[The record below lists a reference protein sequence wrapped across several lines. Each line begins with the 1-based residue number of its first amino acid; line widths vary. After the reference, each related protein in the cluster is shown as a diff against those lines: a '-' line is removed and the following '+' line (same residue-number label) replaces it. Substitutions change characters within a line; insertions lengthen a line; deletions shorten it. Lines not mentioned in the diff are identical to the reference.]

1 MCIRSVRV
9 LLLLTLVTV
18 LCVTGL
24 SQSDRGSIAGTVQD
38 STGAVVANAKIVA
51 KDEATGEIRNTTASA
66 SGSFQLPELKA
77 SKWTLSAEA
86 PGFKTTTYEN
96 IKVAVGMVQSVDI
109 KLSVG
114 ANSEVVNVE
123 GGNIPAIQTE
133 NATLQTN
140 VTERQVREM
149 PLQVQSDYAG
159 RSPLAF
165 IFLDSNVTSSDNGSQ
180 QNATSFRVNGGQALG
195 AEILIDGANTRRAQN
210 GSYFTEVAPGPNAFQ
225 EFTYN
230 TSSYSA
236 EFGNSSA
243 GVVNLTLKSGT
254 NKLHG
259 EAYELFRNEALD
271 SNTWNNNNV
280 GQKKGRDRQN
290 DFGFNLGGPVYIPK
304 LYNGTNKT
312 FFFFNY
318 NGYRNTASENKYITI
333 PTAKMRTG
341 DFSEL
346 LTDPDVL
353 RINGGNPVLIYNP
366 RQDPNL
372 RTTAAAIPGNRLDL
386 YNGGALL
393 DPVGL
398 AIMNS
403 YPKPTGSGV
412 FHNYLANSS
421 APINMDSEVAKID
434 QIVTDKQR
442 LSVSYSYRNQ
452 PSIKGGFPRMPSPA
466 VATGVW
472 DQAFKSHYARAQH
485 DYTIS
490 PTILNHFNIGW
501 NRVYVE
507 NRNSTYGFDP
517 RTLGMPPGAT
527 ANLAFPMVEFWDPG
541 ILAGGDLV
549 DPRAAQGIGSTWWH
563 DQMGDNMV
571 QVNDMLFWTH
581 GKHTFKFGGELRIQQ
596 LNMFQNFD
604 NGGHFSFSGEQ
615 TRGNDFSTLSGWNM
629 ASLATGA
636 SRQTWVTITSD
647 KPAYRYKTWDGFV
660 NDDFKVTTRLTL
672 NLGVRYELQLPRT
685 EAHDYYRAF
694 DPTAMNPEVNRVG
707 ALVSAQQ
714 MGLRGLM
721 ETDKTNVAPRFGIAY
736 SLDNKTVVRG
746 GMGVYYSP
754 FLYGAGGGQQGYR
767 ANRYLEPNWGGYGG
781 LGWMTPGV
789 FISELPNAPATDP
802 NGQYIGS
809 DVEYFQRDAKTGRT
823 VQWNLDI
830 EHELP
835 GRVVATF
842 AYIGNKGTR
851 LRSNLLR
858 PNAAPLDVLK
868 LGNDLLNKNINDV
881 NATDRAYASSVGVT
895 LPANADAVY
904 TGFNGSVA
912 QALRPFPQYNRINS
926 GMEALGQSWYNALN
940 VRVDRRFSKGF
951 QFGAAY
957 TWSKLIT
964 TASDDLSG
972 NSLLNN
978 VLQNPFDPN
987 NVRSVSST
995 NAPHVFV
1002 FNYLVELP
1010 FGRNKPFLNN
1020 NGILDKIVGGWQFS
1034 GIHRYQG
1041 GLPVSVSIN
1050 GGANRGFLDM
1060 VGYFGNLR
1068 PNLTGQN
1075 PVLDYVAS
1083 GASVPVLNPAAFSA
1097 PPQYTNCP
1105 GCVIGDAAYAAYYN
1119 RDPRVW
1125 FGTAP
1130 AVLSNT
1136 VLHYFSENF
1145 NLLKKVS
1152 VKEGMFVEF
1161 GADFFN
1167 PFNRHRYWMPDTN
1180 LDSFNLTTGTPTN
1193 GNFGVSSVQDTP
1205 RVIQLR
1211 ARFVF

>member
-1 MCIRSVRV
+1 MYIRSSRV
-9 LLLLTLVTV
+9 LVLLSLLTAF
-18 LCVTGL
+18 CL
-24 SQSDRGSIAGTVQD
+24 SAFTQSDRGSITGTVQD
-38 STGAVVANAKIVA
+38 STGAVVTNAKITA
-51 KDEATGEIRNTTASA
+51 KDQATGETRTTTSSA
-66 SGSFQLPELKA
+66 SGAYQLSELKA
-77 SKWTLSAEA
+77 SVWTLTAEA
-86 PGFKTTTYEN
+86 PGFKQTTYEN
-96 IKVAVGMVQSVDI
+96 IKVAVGVVQSLDV

-114 ANSEVVNVE
+114 ATSEVVNVQGE
-123 GGNIPAIQTE
+123 IPVLQTE

-180 QNATSFRVNGGQALG
+180 QNATSFRANGGQALG

-210 GSYFTEVAPGPNAFQ
+210 GSFFTEVAPGPNAFQ

-259 EAYELFRNEALD
+259 EVYELFRNEALNAN
-271 SNTWNNNNV
+271 SWTNNQQGLAKN
-280 GQKKGRDRQN
+280 RDRQN
-290 DFGFNLGGPVYIPK
+290 DFGFNIGGPVYIPK
-304 LYNGTNKT
+304 LYNGANKT

-318 NGYRNTASENKYITI
+318 NGYRNTKSENKYITI

-353 RINGGNPVLIYNP
+353 RINGGNPVLLYNP
-366 RQDPNL
+366 HQDPNL
-372 RTTAAAIPGNRLDL
+372 RTPAAAIPGNRLDL

-398 AIMNS
+398 NIMKS
-403 YPKPTGSGV
+403 YPTPTGSGV

-434 QIVTDKQR
+434 QILTDRQR

-466 VATGVW
+466 IATGVW

-485 DYTIS
+485 DFTIS
-490 PTILNHFNIGW
+490 NTILNHFNIGW

-507 NRNSTYGFDP
+507 NKNSTFGFDP
-517 RTLGMPPGAT
+517 RTLGMPANAT
-527 ANLAFPMVEFWDPG
+527 ANLTFPMVEFWDPG
-541 ILAGGDLV
+541 ILAGGDLI

-571 QVNDMLFWTH
+571 QINDAVVWST

-615 TRGNDFSTLSGWNM
+615 TRGNDFSTLSGWSM

-636 SRQTWVTITSD
+636 SRQAWVTITSD
-647 KPAYRYKTWDGFV
+647 KPAYRYTTWAGYA
-660 NDDFKVTTRLTL
+660 NDDYRITQRLTL
-672 NLGVRYELQLPRT
+672 NLGLRYELQKPRT
-685 EAHDYYRAF
+685 EAHDFYRAF
-694 DPTAMNPEVNRVG
+694 DPTAINPIVNLPG
-707 ALVSAQQ
+707 ALVSATDSPY
-714 MGLRGLM
+714 RGLM
-721 ETDKTNVAPRFGIAY
+721 ETDKTNFAPRFGFAY
-736 SLDNKTVVRG
+736 SVDNKTVLRG
-746 GMGVYYSP
+746 GMGLYYSP

-767 ANRYLEPNWGGYGG
+767 AARYLEPNWGGYGG

-789 FISELPNAPATDP
+789 FVSSLPDAPITDP

-809 DVEYFQRDAKTGRT
+809 DLEYFQTDAKAGRT
-823 VQWNLDI
+823 VQWNLDVQR
-830 EHELP
+830 ELP
-835 GRVVATF
+835 GNFVATA

-858 PNAAPLDVLK
+858 LNAAPLNVLK
-868 LGNDLLNKNINDV
+868 LGNDLLNKNINAVD
-881 NATDRAYASSVGVT
+881 ATDRAYATSVGIT
-895 LPANADAVY
+895 LPADGNAVY
-904 TGFNGSVA
+904 AGFNGSVA

-926 GMEALGQSWYNALN
+926 GMETLGQSWYNALN
-940 VRVDRRFSKGF
+940 LRVERRFAQGF
-951 QFGAAY
+951 QFMASY

-978 VLQNPFDPN
+978 VLQDPFDPYS
-987 NVRSVSST
+987 VRAVSAT
-995 NAPHVFV
+995 NAPHVFA

-1010 FGRNKPFLNN
+1010 FGRGKAFLNN
-1020 NGILDKIVGGWQFS
+1020 NSVLDKIVGGWQFS
-1034 GIHRYQG
+1034 GIHRYQS
-1041 GLPVSVSIN
+1041 GLPLVVSIN
-1050 GGANRGFLDM
+1050 GGAYRGFLDM
-1060 VGYFGNLR
+1060 VGYYGNLR
-1068 PNLTGQN
+1068 PNLTGQS
-1075 PVLDYVAS
+1075 PVLSYEAT
-1083 GASVPVLNPAAFSA
+1083 GASVAVLNPAAFSA
-1097 PPQYTNCP
+1097 PPQYTACP
-1105 GCVIGDAAYAAYYN
+1105 GGCVIGNAAYAAYYN
-1119 RDPRVW
+1119 RDPKQW
-1125 FGTAP
+1125 FGNAP
-1130 AVLSNT
+1130 AVLGNT
-1136 VLHYFSENF
+1136 VLPYYSENF
-1145 NLLKKVS
+1145 SLLKKVS
-1152 VKEGMFVEF
+1152 VKEGIYAEI
-1161 GADFFN
+1161 GAEFFN
-1167 PFNRHRYWMPDTN
+1167 PFNRHRYWMPDMN
-1180 LDSFNLTTGTPTN
+1180 LDGFNGSGNPTN
-1193 GNFGVSSVQDTP
+1193 GNFGVSSVHDDP

-1211 ARFVF
+1211 VRFVF

>member
-1 MCIRSVRV
+1 MYIRSCRV
-9 LLLLTLVTV
+9 LLLLGLMAA
-18 LCVTGL
+18 LCLTTNA
-24 SQSDRGSIAGTVQD
+24 QSDRGSITGTVQD
-38 STGAVVANAKIVA
+38 STGAMVANAKISAV
-51 KDEATGEIRNTTASA
+51 DQATGETRTTTSSA
-66 SGSFQLPELKA
+66 SGSYQLPELKA
-77 SKWTLSAEA
+77 STWTLSAEA
-86 PGFKTTTYEN
+86 PGFKKTTYDN
-96 IKVAVGMVQSVDI
+96 VKIAVGVVQSVNI
-109 KLSVG
+109 TLTVG
-114 ANSEVVNVE
+114 AASETVNVE
-123 GGNIPAIQTE
+123 GEVQAIQTE
-133 NATLQTN
+133 NATMQTN

-210 GSYFTEVAPGPNAFQ
+210 GSFFTEVAPGPNAFQ

-254 NKLHG
+254 NKIHG
-259 EAYELFRNEALD
+259 EVYELFRNEALNAN
-271 SNTWNNNNV
+271 SWNNNNQ
-280 GQKKGRDRQN
+280 GLRKGRDRQN

-304 LYNGTNKT
+304 IYDGRNKT

-318 NGYRNTASENKYITI
+318 NGYRNTKSENRYITI

-366 RQDPNL
+366 HQDPNL
-372 RTTAAAIPGNRLDL
+372 RTPAAAITGNRLDL

-398 AIMNS
+398 NILKS
-403 YPKPTGSGV
+403 YPTPTGSGV

-421 APINMDSEVAKID
+421 APINMDSEVVKID
-434 QIVTDKQR
+434 QILTDKQR

-466 VATGVW
+466 IATGVW

-490 PTILNHFNIGW
+490 PTMLNHFNIGW

-507 NRNSTYGFDP
+507 NKNSTYGFDP

-527 ANLAFPMVEFWDPG
+527 ANLTFPMVEFWDPG
-541 ILAGGDLV
+541 ILAGGDLT

-571 QVNDMLFWTH
+571 QINDTVSWST

-647 KPAYRYKTWDGFV
+647 KPAYRYKTWAGFV
-660 NDDFKVTTRLTL
+660 NDDFRVTQRLTL
-672 NLGVRYELQLPRT
+672 NLGLRYELQLPRT
-685 EAHDYYRAF
+685 EAHDFYRAF
-694 DPTAMNPEVNRVG
+694 DPTAANPDVNRPG
-707 ALVSAQQ
+707 ALVSATQS
-714 MGLRGLM
+714 GNRGLM
-721 ETDKTNVAPRFGIAY
+721 ETDKTNFAPRFGLAY
-736 SLDNKTVVRG
+736 SLDNKTVLRG
-746 GMGVYYSP
+746 GMGIYYSP

-767 ANRYLEPNWGGYGG
+767 AARYLEPNWGGFGG

-789 FISELPNAPATDP
+789 YLSGLPNAPITDP

-809 DVEYFQRDAKTGRT
+809 DVEYFQTDAKTGRT
-823 VQWNLDI
+823 VQWNLDVQR
-830 EHELP
+830 ELP
-835 GRVVATF
+835 GNFVATA

-858 PNAAPLDVLK
+858 VNAAPLNVLK
-868 LGNDLLNKNINDV
+868 LGNDLLNKNINAVD
-881 NATDRAYASSVGVT
+881 ATDRAYATSVGVT
-895 LPANADAVY
+895 LPANGDAVY
-904 TGFNGSVA
+904 AGFNGSVA

-926 GMEALGQSWYNALN
+926 GMEALGQSWYNAMNL
-940 VRVDRRFSKGF
+940 RVERRFAAGF
-951 QFGAAY
+951 QFMASY

-978 VLQNPFDPN
+978 VLQNPFDP
-987 NVRSVSST
+987 RSVRATSAT

-1002 FNYLVELP
+1002 FNYLFELP
-1010 FGRNKPFLNN
+1010 FGKGKPLLNN
-1020 NGILDKIVGGWQFS
+1020 NSILDKIVGGWQFS
-1034 GIHRYQG
+1034 GIHRYQS
-1041 GLPVSVSIN
+1041 GLPLVVSIN
-1050 GGANRGFLDM
+1050 GGAYRGFLDM
-1060 VGYFGNLR
+1060 VGYYGNLR

-1075 PVLDYVAS
+1075 PVQSYNAT
-1083 GASVPVLNPAAFSA
+1083 GATVDVLNPAAFSA

-1105 GCVIGDAAYAAYYN
+1105 GGCVIGNAAYAAYYN
-1119 RDPRVW
+1119 RDPNVW

-1130 AVLSNT
+1130 AVLGNT
-1136 VLHYFSENF
+1136 VLPYYSENF
-1145 NLLKKVS
+1145 SLLKKVS
-1152 VKEGMFVEF
+1152 VTEGMFAEI
-1161 GADFFN
+1161 GAEFFN
-1167 PFNRHRYWMPDTN
+1167 PFNRHRYWMPDSN
-1180 LDSFNLTTGTPTN
+1180 LDGFNNGNPTN
-1193 GNFGVSSVQDTP
+1193 GNFGVSSVQDDP

-1211 ARFVF
+1211 VRFVF